1 MYLKISYK
9 TKTKRIPFKTDFLK
23 CENLELK
30 AKEIFKLQGQQLL
43 LYYLDEDNVK
53 IALVQDSDVET
64 MVRSNVHLK
73 SCLITVETNKEVLFG
88 SKNLEVLKRRY
99 LHQLNRKY
107 YGQKAEN
114 YRQCKIDLNNIH
126 SYLQTCGLEQE
137 AVQEII
143 QFLNRN
149 TGLELMDQM
158 LVQDLDSAKDY
169 PQQEIPDGSNFI
181 DIMSVSSINRPD
193 HSSRFSFMSRTDGVG
208 AFLDQANSESSEQ
221 NTNKSQVDCVE
232 AVGGAMQGN
241 FEEET
246 EQEVPDG
253 VLDKLRGSN
262 GYRYSKQ
269 KTMKRSLML
278 DRRNTER
285 VQQISAT
292 KQTFI
297 FGKLSRIYN
306 NVKDKFFKK

>member
-9 TKTKRIPFKTDFLK
+9 SKTKRIPFKPDLLK
-23 CENLELK
+23 CENLEFK

-64 MVRSNVHLK
+64 MVRSNVHRK
-73 SCLITVETNKEVLFG
+73 HCLITVETNKEVLFG

-114 YRQCKIDLNNIH
+114 YREFKNDLSNIH

-137 AVQEII
+137 SVQEVI

-149 TGLELMDQM
+149 TGLEIMDQM
-158 LVQDLDSAKDY
+158 LVKDLDSAKDY
-169 PQQEIPDGSNFI
+169 PQDEVPDGSNFI

-208 AFLDQANSESSEQ
+208 ALLDQGNSDPSDQ
-221 NTNKSQVDCVE
+221 MTNKSQVDQVE
-232 AVGGAMQGN
+232 VINEAGIAN
-241 FEEET
+241 FEEEMDQDLP
-246 EQEVPDG
+246 ES

-262 GYRYSKQ
+262 GYRYCKQ

-278 DRRNTER
+278 DKNNPDKG
-285 VQQISAT
+285 QGISSA
-292 KQTFI
+292 KKAFI
-297 FGKLSRIYN
+297 FGKLSRIYH

>member
-9 TKTKRIPFKTDFLK
+9 TKTKRIPFKPDLLK
-23 CENLELK
+23 CENLEQK

-53 IALVQDSDVET
+53 IAIVQDADVET
-64 MVRSNVHLK
+64 MVRSNFNRK
-73 SCLITVETNKEVLFG
+73 NCLITVETNKEVLFG

-99 LHQLNRKY
+99 LHQLNRKF

-114 YRQCKIDLNNIH
+114 YREFKNDLANIH
-126 SYLQTCGLEQE
+126 NYLQSCGLEQE
-137 AVQEII
+137 AVQEIV

-158 LVQDLDSAKDY
+158 LVQDLDSAKEY
-169 PQQEIPDGSNFI
+169 PLDEVPDGSNFI

-208 AFLDQANSESSEQ
+208 VLLEQGNSQSSDHHTNQSQADQVEQ
-221 NTNKSQVDCVE
+221 MNEIVD
-232 AVGGAMQGN
+232 GN
-241 FEEET
+241 FEEELD
-246 EQEVPDG
+246 QELPDS

-262 GYRYSKQ
+262 GYRYCKQ
-269 KTMKRSLML
+269 KAMKRSLML
-278 DRRNTER
+278 QKNNMES
-285 VQQISAT
+285 VQTIASV
-292 KQTFI
+292 KKPFI
-297 FGKLSRIYN
+297 FGKLSKIYN